1 MPVSENMPNDE
12 AITLSSWPNAILHTD
27 ADAFFASCE
36 QAIHPELKGK
46 PVVTGK
52 ERNIVASMSYEA
64 KALGIVRATAIWE
77 AKKICPNVI
86 ILPSDYETYSLFS
99 KRMFA
104 ILRRFTPT
112 VEESSIDEGYADLK
126 GLRRLYRSGYDEI
139 TRKIQETIQKEL
151 GLSISVGLGLT
162 KTLAKL
168 AAKHKKP
175 HGFMA
180 VPGWQIHLFLKDIPV
195 GKVCGI
201 GQNTAALLNKN
212 GVFTAWDYVKCP
224 EVWIKKLWGKIGIE
238 LWHELRG
245 EMVYQLSTEEKTT
258 YDSISKTKTFTPP
271 SDDLVYVRAQL
282 FRNAESAFIK
292 LRRYRLRAQ
301 RLAVYL
307 REQNFRGSALEA
319 DLNRPATCPLEA
331 FPLIEKMLNGLFKLG
346 TFYRSTGI
354 ILSRIKADNGLQ
366 FELFEDPLRMIN
378 MHRLGD
384 AIDEINGA
392 FGRHAIHTGT
402 GLFLGRNQRK
412 NRLEKNERNVLPERK
427 SELLPGE
434 TFRQRVNIPMW
445 RVNV

>member
-1 MPVSENMPNDE
+1 MPVFVNMPNDE

-46 PVVTGK
+46 PVITGK

-126 GLRRLYRSGYDEI
+126 GLRRLYRCGYDDI
-139 TRKIQETIQKEL
+139 AKRIQETILKEL
-151 GLSISVGLGLT
+151 DLPISVGLSLS

-175 HGFMA
+175 RGFMA

-195 GKVCGI
+195 EKVCGI
-201 GQNTAALLNKN
+201 GPNTTALLNKN
-212 GVFTAWDYVKCP
+212 GVFTAWDYVKRP
-224 EVWIKKLWGKIGIE
+224 EAWIKKLWGKIGIE

-245 EMVYQLSTEEKTT
+245 EVVYQLNTEEKTT

-271 SDDLVYVRAQL
+271 SDDSAYVGAQL
-282 FRNAESAFIK
+282 FRNTESAFIK
-292 LRRYRLRAQ
+292 LRRYHLRAQ
-301 RLAVYL
+301 RLVVYL
-307 REQNFRGSALEA
+307 RQQDFKGYALEA
-319 DLNRPATCPLEA
+319 DLNRPTTCPLEA
-331 FPLIEKMLNGLFKLG
+331 FALIEKIFGKLFKSKTL
-346 TFYRSTGI
+346 YRSTGI
-354 ILSRIKADNGLQ
+354 VLSRLEADNGLQ
-366 FELFEDPLRMIN
+366 FELFEDPLCMIK
-378 MHRLGD
+378 MRQIGEV
-384 AIDEINGA
+384 IDEINGVY
-392 FGRHAIHTGT
+392 GKHTIHTGT

-412 NRLEKNERNVLPERK
+412 NRLEQNERNVLPERK

-434 TFRQRVNIPMW
+434 TYRRRVSIPMW
-445 RVNV
+445 QVRI

>member
-1 MPVSENMPNDE
+1 MPNDE
-12 AITLSSWPNAILHTD
+12 AVTLSSWPNVILHTD

-77 AKKICPNVI
+77 AKKICPNVV

-126 GLRRLYRSGYDEI
+126 GLRRLYRCGYDDI
-139 TRKIQETIQKEL
+139 AKKIQQTILKEL
-151 GLSISVGLGLT
+151 DLPISVGLSLT

-175 HGFMA
+175 RGFMA
-180 VPGWQIHLFLKDIPV
+180 VPGWQIHLFLKDISV
-195 GKVCGI
+195 RKVCGI
-201 GQNTAALLNKN
+201 GPNTTALLNKN
-212 GVFTAWDYVKCP
+212 GVFTAWDYVKRP
-224 EVWIKKLWGKIGIE
+224 EAWIKQLWGKIGVE

-245 EMVYQLSTEEKTT
+245 EMVYQLNTEEKTS

-271 SDDLVYVRAQL
+271 SDDPAYVKAQL

-292 LRRYRLRAQ
+292 LRRYHLCAQ
-301 RLAVYL
+301 RLVVYL
-307 REQNFRGSALEA
+307 RQQDFRGSAVEA
-319 DLNRPATCPLEA
+319 DLSRPTTCPIEA
-331 FPLIEKMLNGLFKLG
+331 FPLIEKMFAELFKSKTL
-346 TFYRSTGI
+346 YRSTGV
-354 ILSRIKADNGLQ
+354 ILSRLEADGGLQ
-366 FELFEDPLRMIN
+366 FDLFEDPLLMIK
-378 MHRLGD
+378 MHKIGEV
-384 AIDEINGA
+384 IDEINAVYGK
-392 FGRHAIHTGT
+392 HTVRSGS
-402 GLFLGRNQRK
+402 GLYLSKNTRK
-412 NRLEKNERNVLPERK
+412 NRLETNERNVLPERK
-427 SELLPGE
+427 VELLPGE
-434 TFRQRVNIPMW
+434 TFRQRVDVPLWQIM
-445 RVNV
+445 V